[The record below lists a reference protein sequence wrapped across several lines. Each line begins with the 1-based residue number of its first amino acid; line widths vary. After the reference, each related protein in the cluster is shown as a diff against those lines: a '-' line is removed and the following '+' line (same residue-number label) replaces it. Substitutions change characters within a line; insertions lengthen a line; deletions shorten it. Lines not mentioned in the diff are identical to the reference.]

1 MLQNGKIWQH
11 CTALTHRLE
20 MPETIIYRYRGF
32 GHIFMN
38 LFDFALILYFLTLLI
53 LRLLLQS
60 FLRPHPSPPT
70 MRWLNVGLHPLIP
83 WCSHDVQNTGTDS
96 PYNLYV
102 EKQSK
107 SNLCKDI
114 AAAECFGRRRNVHS
128 HANSHRKYLLEKTVR
143 VTRKKVNAINVTSR
157 ININLLARRNL
168 IPLTF
173 LYIF

>member
-1 MLQNGKIWQH
+1 MATLHRSNTSPRNAWNDYLSVQRFWSHFYEPIWFCSH
-11 CTALTHRLE
+11 S
-20 MPETIIYRYRGF
+20 
-32 GHIFMN
+32 
-38 LFDFALILYFLTLLI
+38 LFFNSAHFKTFT
-53 LRLLLQS
+53 S
-60 FLRPHPSPPT
+60 VFPPSPSEPPT